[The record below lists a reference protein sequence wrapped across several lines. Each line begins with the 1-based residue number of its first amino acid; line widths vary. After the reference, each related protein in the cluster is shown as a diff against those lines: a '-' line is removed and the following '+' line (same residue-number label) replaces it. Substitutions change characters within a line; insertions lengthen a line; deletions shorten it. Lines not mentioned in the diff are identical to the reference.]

1 MNEIIVEAIILIES
15 TMLLVI
21 TVIVH
26 EFGHYT
32 MAKIFG
38 YNPRF
43 IFHGKNKNPAVI
55 YQGGNCRK
63 DTIYIGLSGIISGY
77 IALFILI
84 NMSFYVGDI
93 FDKLIIVL
101 GYTLGCCHDFT
112 LIVSK
117 DGRKIFKYW

>member
-55 YQGGNCRK
+55 YHGGNCRK
-63 DTIYIGLSGIISGY
+63 DTICIGLSGIISGY
-77 IALFILI
+77 ITLFILL
-84 NMSFYVGDI
+84 NMNLYVGDV

-101 GYTLGCCHDFT
+101 GYTLGCYYDFT
-112 LIVSK
+112 QILLK
-117 DGRKIFKYW
+117 YGREIFKD

>member
-1 MNEIIVEAIILIES
+1 MIIEKVAIILIES
-15 TMLLVI
+15 AILLVI
-21 TVIVH
+21 TAIVH

-55 YQGGNCRK
+55 YQGGNGRK
-63 DTIYIGLSGIISGY
+63 GTISIGLSGIISGY
-77 IALFILI
+77 VALFMLL
-84 NMSFYVGDI
+84 NMNFYAGDI

-101 GYTLGCCHDFT
+101 GYTLGCYYDFT
-112 LIVSK
+112 KILFK
-117 DGRKIFKYW
+117 DGRELFKN